1 MSVRSG
7 ISGSEGELVSVRV
20 TVDPRHL
27 EQLLECLAQVNF
39 PINPRIVHGR
49 ATAVIFP
56 AFEQRLPELRAALWN
71 NGFGAE
77 SLAISPILDDI
88 AVS

>member
-1 MSVRSG
+1 
-7 ISGSEGELVSVRV
+7 
-20 TVDPRHL
+20 
-27 EQLLECLAQVNF
+27 VNF

-49 ATAVIFP
+49 STAVIFP

-71 NGFGAE
+71 SGFGTE

>member
-20 TVDPRHL
+20 SVDPRHL

-49 ATAVIFP
+49 STMVIFP
-56 AFEQRLPELRAALWN
+56 AFEQRLLELRSALFN
-71 NGFGAE
+71 SGFDAE
-77 SLAISPILDDI
+77 TLTTSPILDDI